1 MDKKTC
7 AVSSECPLQHDE
19 QGDFLPCGD
28 CGVRVPMYH
37 DIDWSDAAESAVE
50 TIHTVEDAGDY
61 DYCGNEAW
69 CGPCVKAFVASQSA
83 IANLFDAW
91 RASRHLEITG

>member
-37 DIDWSDAAESAVE
+37 DIDHDDEYGGPVE
-50 TIHTVEDAGDY
+50 TIHTKEDGGDY
-61 DYCGNEAW
+61 DYVGNDAY
-69 CGPCVKAFVASQSA
+69 CGPCCVAYMASEEATRALELAKIALESA
-83 IANLFDAW
+83 A
-91 RASRHLEITG
+91 